1 MSRRGCL
8 AAGRSLRGAFAP
20 VLGASWSGA
29 RLDTPRVT
37 PWVRPSV
44 VDEGPPSG
52 VDAKTKMKSARR
64 QTRTHM
70 STAVRHSRGV
80 SSTHGVGNAF
90 RDDVTIRNTE
100 MDMDNTKHPWETVVG
115 LELHVQLA
123 TRTKLFSNALRI
135 PLHEKNTSAETS
147 ETNTRVAPFDA
158 GWPGA
163 LPSLNMEAVGLAAR
177 LGVALGGVVQKKS
190 AFDRKHY
197 AYADQPH
204 GYQVGFFFKLLKTRE
219 MTVCSGAVV

>member
-1 MSRRGCL
+1 MR
-8 AAGRSLRGAFAP
+8 
-20 VLGASWSGA
+20 
-29 RLDTPRVT
+29 PR
-37 PWVRPSV
+37 V

-163 LPSLNMEAVGLAAR
+163 LPSLNMEAVGLATR